1 MDHCGH
7 HNYYQYSC
15 ANCRRE
21 REHDE
26 TQRRN
31 GVTDYVPF
39 TQSYTQ
45 PDFSSSSPSNDTSS
59 PSPSNDTSF
68 SGGGGDFSGGG
79 SSGSW

>member
-7 HNYYQYSC
+7 HNHYMYSC

-31 GVTDYVPF
+31 GVTDCVPF
-39 TQSYTQ
+39 TQTYSQ
-45 PDFSSSSPSNDTSS
+45 PDYSSSSTDTSS
-59 PSPSNDTSF
+59 SSSSDSSF
-68 SGGGGDFSGGG
+68 SGGGGDGGG
-79 SSGSW
+79 GGASGSF